1 RLWNFSD
8 TVRRTLLYVL
18 LTASIAVLYILVV
31 ILAGTTLDRL
41 AGFSTL
47 WPAALL
53 ALMAALLLLPAYR
66 LLQRRI
72 DQATNRQW
80 LDFQA
85 ELAAFGRGVRTR
97 LSVGEI
103 SAYLVE
109 RAAGLMQSE
118 GSALAIGDRK
128 GFVLAATTGA
138 APAAEVVPGIVA
150 A

>member
-1 RLWNFSD
+1 VHVLRYPIFIVLVLFVPLGFGVAILRYRLWNFSD

-18 LTASIAVLYILVV
+18 LTVSIAVLYILVV

-72 DQATNRQW
+72 D
-80 LDFQA
+80 
-85 ELAAFGRGVRTR
+85 
-97 LSVGEI
+97 
-103 SAYLVE
+103 
-109 RAAGLMQSE
+109 
-118 GSALAIGDRK
+118 
-128 GFVLAATTGA
+128 
-138 APAAEVVPGIVA
+138 
-150 A
+150 